1 MCRRHG
7 RLKGDPTT
15 RAALHAFVA
24 ENEARMAAMSA
35 ASRQIEEELGVLEAL
50 ARRMRQEAITAEII
64 EIAAG
69 AMAGRRLR

>member
-1 MCRRHG
+1 
-7 RLKGDPTT
+7 
-15 RAALHAFVA
+15 
-24 ENEARMAAMSA
+24 MAAMSA

-64 EIAAG
+64 AIAAG